1 MFHWVCLDKYAR
13 SLPNDTAPAG
23 YTCPICNECIFP
35 LDNLVSPVAD
45 ALRGLLSD
53 VNWARAGLGLPLLEE
68 RREKKPEFS
77 IPSSPLDVELG
88 FFLELSLSEALV
100 FLEKKV
106 KLLEEKSNL
115 LTEQSLTIKANIK
128 LILHGLREIQGLSA
142 DDLNRPIYDPL
153 Q

>member
-23 YTCPICNECIFP
+23 YTCQICNECIFP

-68 RREKKPEFS
+68 RREKRPEFS
-77 IPSSPLDVELG
+77 IPSGPRPPPEGESVTSNSALKDGSMFSRYALRSDVDYDYKQTAE
-88 FFLELSLSEALV
+88 FFFQKVCNLTRFLFHFLFPAAPAL
-100 FLEKKV
+100 
-106 KLLEEKSNL
+106 
-115 LTEQSLTIKANIK
+115 
-128 LILHGLREIQGLSA
+128 
-142 DDLNRPIYDPL
+142 
-153 Q
+153 

>member
-77 IPSSPLDVELG
+77 IPSGPRLPPEGESVNSNS
-88 FFLELSLSEALV
+88 SLKDGNMFSRYYGL
-100 FLEKKV
+100 KV
-106 KLLEEKSNL
+106 RNL
-115 LTEQSLTIKANIK
+115 LKSTSHKFQEIF
-128 LILHGLREIQGLSA
+128 GLGIFGYWKKFSGC
-142 DDLNRPIYDPL
+142 DFKTKG
-153 Q
+153 